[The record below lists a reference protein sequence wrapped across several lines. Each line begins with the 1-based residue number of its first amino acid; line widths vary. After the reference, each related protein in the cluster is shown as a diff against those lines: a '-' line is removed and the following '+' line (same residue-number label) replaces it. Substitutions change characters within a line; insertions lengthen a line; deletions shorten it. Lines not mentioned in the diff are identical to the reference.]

1 MRIKHNFIKISILQ
15 PERRFNNNSYR
26 SKVVQLI
33 SELNTQPLLLS
44 ELISNAK
51 TKFNFDEKII
61 LSVISKLKGC
71 GYISLDKIITEEE
84 NI

>member
-15 PERRFNNNSYR
+15 PERRFNENSNR

-33 SELNTQPLLLS
+33 NELNTKPILLS
-44 ELISNAK
+44 ELIANAK
-51 TKFNFDEKII
+51 SKLNFDEKII
-61 LSVISKLKGC
+61 LAMVSKLKGC
-71 GYISLDKIITEEE
+71 GYISLDTINKEE

>member
-15 PERRFNNNSYR
+15 PERRFNKNSNR

-44 ELISNAK
+44 ELISNAAN
-51 TKFNFDEKII
+51 KFNFAEKLT
-61 LSVISKLKGC
+61 LSIMSKLKGC
-71 GYISLDKIITEEE
+71 GYISLDTIIKED

>member
-51 TKFNFDEKII
+51 NKFNFDEKLT
-61 LSVISKLKGC
+61 LSIISKLIVC
-71 GYISLDKIITEEE
+71 VYISLETNIKEE

>member
-33 SELNTQPLLLS
+33 NELNTKPILLS
-44 ELISNAK
+44 ELIANAK
-51 TKFNFDEKII
+51 SKLNFDEKII
-61 LSVISKLKGC
+61 LAMVSKLKGC
-71 GYISLDKIITEEE
+71 GYISLETNIKEE

>member
-15 PERRFNNNSYR
+15 PERRFNKNSNR

-44 ELISNAK
+44 ELISNAAN
-51 TKFNFDEKII
+51 KFNFAEKLT
-61 LSVISKLKGC
+61 LSIMSKLKGC
-71 GYISLDKIITEEE
+71 GYISLDTIIKDD